1 MVDAISLVPE
11 LEEFILNEHTPFKV
25 VNPNNLPPKTQVAM
39 YEFMNGKSA
48 PHTVYI
54 YSHDY
59 RLFRNLVISGRITIK

>member
-1 MVDAISLVPE
+1 MIDVISLVPE
-11 LEEFILNEHTPFKV
+11 LEEFMLNEHTPFKV
-25 VNPNNLPPKTQVAM
+25 VNPNSLPPKTQVAM
-39 YEFMNGKSA
+39 DEFMNGKSV